1 MNPLEPVVREV
12 ATELDN
18 LVSAARPELD
28 ALNVDIQTDSPSGRD
43 YTIWTGRFTKHWPSP
58 TGFEQASV
66 TINLECMVPLH
77 PTEIKDVEVSCHATA
92 EIFQIGKSSRVR
104 KDTKDRLLLGQL
116 RSSGIQNILLEKIE
130 WGRNLLTTVNST
142 D

>member
-1 MNPLEPVVREV
+1 MNPVDPFIHTV

-28 ALNVDIQTDSPSGRD
+28 ALNIDIQTDSPSGRD
-43 YTIWTGRFTKHWPSP
+43 YTIWTGRFTKHWPSS
-58 TGFEQASV
+58 TGFEQMSV
-66 TINLECMVPLH
+66 TINLECMAPLH
-77 PTEIKDVEVSCHATA
+77 PTEIKDVEVICHAIA

-104 KDTKDRLLLGQL
+104 KDTQDKLLLGQL
-116 RSSGIQNILLEKIE
+116 RSSGIQKLLLEKIA
-130 WGRNLLTTVNST
+130 WGRDLMMTRNST